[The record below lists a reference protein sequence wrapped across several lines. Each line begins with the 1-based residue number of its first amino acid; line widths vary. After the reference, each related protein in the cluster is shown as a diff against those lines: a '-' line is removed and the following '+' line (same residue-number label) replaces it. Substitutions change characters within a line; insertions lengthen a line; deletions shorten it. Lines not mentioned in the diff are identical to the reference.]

1 MCGRFYVD
9 EDTAREIN
17 KIIRTTED
25 KIRQAAVES
34 ELQLTAKDIYP
45 SGSVPILVAG
55 NFGICYEWQHWGL
68 QGRKQPGTRK
78 NGTLIFN
85 ARSETALERPMF
97 KDSVIHRRAVIP
109 ASGFYEWNH
118 QKEKYIFTR
127 KDEKVLFMAG
137 FYKLTEMGKCFVIL
151 TTQANASMESVHER
165 MPLIL
170 EEDEINAWI
179 YQDDKTEELLHKV
192 PCQLECRTEYR
203 QMGLFE

>member
-1 MCGRFYVD
+1 MCGRFWVD

-25 KIRQAAVES
+25 KIRQAAAES
-34 ELQLTAKDIYP
+34 ELQLSAKDIHP
-45 SGSVPILVAG
+45 AGSAPILLAG

-68 QGRKQPGTRK
+68 QGRQQPDTRK
-78 NGTLIFN
+78 RGTLIFN

-97 KDSVIHRRAVIP
+97 KESALHRRAVIP
-109 ASGFYEWNH
+109 ASGFYEWNR
-118 QKEKYIFTR
+118 QKEKNIFTR
-127 KDEKVLFMAG
+127 KDAKVLFMAG
-137 FYKLTEMGKCFVIL
+137 FYKLTEKGKCFVVL
-151 TTQANASMESVHER
+151 TTQANASMEPVHER

-170 EEDEINAWI
+170 EEDEITEWI

-203 QMGLFE
+203 QLGLFE